1 MAAPI
6 NQPSTTTQITQTGQT
21 TTTTTAGSLG
31 EHSVTTTGS
40 GAAAQTSQTVTVVAD
55 HEMQEI
61 ASQDGSAVSFS
72 AEHSFSTFPP
82 ETGSVGATAQSA
94 QSAGL
99 FSLSGR
105 TQRRDSEISSSSD
118 GSSISRTSS
127 NASSGETSRA
137 ESSPDL
143 GDLDSLSGSER
154 AEGAEGPEG
163 PGGLPEST
171 IPHYDPTDKASILNF
186 LKNPAVQQKMQ
197 TKGGHFVYVDEA
209 RSSFIFVRNG
219 DWSTAESIKVSNA
232 KTKENI
238 TKPADLE
245 MCIAKFC
252 VGYETIHSDWTGRV
266 KPTMEERSGATGNY
280 NHLMLSMKFKTA
292 VVYGPWNAK
301 ESSSGYTPS
310 AWRRGAK
317 VETGPIWDDVGGLKG
332 INWKTTPAPDFSFM
346 NETPGGG
353 AHSTSHTGPGTPVG
367 ATVVPNVNVNL
378 GGIKVDLGGINLGGI
393 TTNVTTGEDKGTS
406 RTSMKSTPADDTVS
420 TTSTGSQSTIEEIIT
435 HVNDPGPGED
445 DNAIPGTNTPPPP
458 GPPPNLSS
466 SRLLTI
472 SNASLNQ
479 VLQNVRQHLNTAYDS
494 NGNSVSDL
502 NQDLGQVVKNSE
514 NGVNFPTVIL
524 PKTTGD
530 TDPSGQATGGVTEG
544 GGGTSGTTTG
554 KGVPGGGSDNVVDN
568 RGLLA
573 KVRQHLNEVYP
584 KATTSGPIISPLKN
598 GATIGTIINPKGSSQ
613 SSEDLMVPYQPETVA
628 RYAKLMTQNGPSSTS
643 TSNQTDTRSTDS
655 TSSSSASRST
665 QQSSSSQGTG
675 STTSTPEG
683 DDGSLHFAERVNVRE
698 ESDSSGNIENRGGS
712 RASTRSTTTNLSPGP
727 EDELTG
733 LLGKIRSHLD
743 TAYKDGKPIHEGGGH
758 IRNIIQGNTQSTG
771 QSEGATP
778 TPQPTIAKIVT
789 SLRKA
794 NVSSSSVL
802 PQPQVATTITPQART
817 ASTSTTS
824 IGTGTESTSTTS
836 TGTGTGSVSTTSTGT
851 ETESTSTTSTG
862 TGTGSVS
869 TQSTGVGTPTTTTR
883 STGTS
888 ATTTTS
894 SASTQTP
901 QAPLPSGTRHV
912 ATISLVRNAAGRS
925 IVLQQGGR
933 SQSFP
938 IPPSGTGTQNMGA
951 QLWAA
956 ASQVASTLGQ
966 VVNQAA
972 TAGSQPS
979 SRRSSPTS
987 PRRK

>member
-21 TTTTTAGSLG
+21 TTTTTVGSLG

-40 GAAAQTSQTVTVVAD
+40 GAAAQTSQTVTLIAD

-72 AEHSFSTFPP
+72 AEHSFSTLPP

-266 KPTMEERSGATGNY
+266 KPTMEERSGAKGNY

-393 TTNVTTGEDKGTS
+393 TTNVTTGEGGGTNI
-406 RTSMKSTPADDTVS
+406 TSTKSTSTDDKVS
-420 TTSTGSQSTIEEIIT
+420 TTSTGSQSTIEEDTIQFD
-435 HVNDPGPGED
+435 DPGQGED

-544 GGGTSGTTTG
+544 GG
-554 KGVPGGGSDNVVDN
+554 
-568 RGLLA
+568 
-573 KVRQHLNEVYP
+573 
-584 KATTSGPIISPLKN
+584 
-598 GATIGTIINPKGSSQ
+598 
-613 SSEDLMVPYQPETVA
+613 
-628 RYAKLMTQNGPSSTS
+628 
-643 TSNQTDTRSTDS
+643 
-655 TSSSSASRST
+655 
-665 QQSSSSQGTG
+665 
-675 STTSTPEG
+675 
-683 DDGSLHFAERVNVRE
+683 
-698 ESDSSGNIENRGGS
+698 
-712 RASTRSTTTNLSPGP
+712 
-727 EDELTG
+727 
-733 LLGKIRSHLD
+733 
-743 TAYKDGKPIHEGGGH
+743 H

-778 TPQPTIAKIVT
+778 TPQSTIAKIVT

-824 IGTGTESTSTTS
+824 IGTG
-836 TGTGTGSVSTTSTGT
+836 
-851 ETESTSTTSTG
+851 TESTSTTSTG